1 MMDWSAISNMIIKAA
16 DNMNRGVENAGKA
29 GDGTNGVDYSNVDT
43 GAEGAGSTGGGV
55 GGYQKPEEQDTGGVE
70 STTSAVKG
78 MANMAK
84 DAITNI
90 GSKGGDT
97 GGEEGQQDESQK
109 DNEGGNTKGIG
120 SNLNIGG
127 MKMPKDSDERLKN
140 IFGEDEDAIKCFA
153 KINAIKFTYNDKAKE
168 VHPGK
173 ENGVDDDV
181 HYGVKAQ
188 DLLKNPLTE
197 SAVSKDASGY
207 LQVDPSELT
216 MANSAVISELCKR
229 IEILEKILGVK
240 VV

>member
-1 MMDWSAISNMIIKAA
+1 MGGGAGMWGAISNMIIKAA
-16 DNMNRGVENAGKA
+16 DNINRGTENAADA
-29 GDGTNGVDYSNVDT
+29 GEGANGADYSKLA
-43 GAEGAGSTGGGV
+43 GEGSEGGTV
-55 GGYQKPEEQDTGGVE
+55 GGSPKVAEQDTSSVQ
-70 STTSAVKG
+70 SAGAAMSKVADMGKS
-78 MANMAK
+78 ALS
-84 DAITNI
+84 NI
-90 GSKGGDT
+90 GNNG

-109 DNEGGNTKGIG
+109 EGGDTKGIG
-120 SNLNIGG
+120 SIGG
-127 MKMPKDSDERLKN
+127 MSMPKPSDERLKN

-168 VHPGK
+168 VHPGE

>member
-1 MMDWSAISNMIIKAA
+1 MSMGGGAGMWGAISNMIIKAA
-16 DNMNRGVENAGKA
+16 DNINRGTENATDA
-29 GDGTNGVDYSNVDT
+29 GEGANGADYSKLA
-43 GAEGAGSTGGGV
+43 GEGSEGGTV
-55 GGYQKPEEQDTGGVE
+55 GGSPKVAEQDTSSVQ
-70 STTSAVKG
+70 SAGAAMSKVADMGKS
-78 MANMAK
+78 ALS
-84 DAITNI
+84 NI
-90 GSKGGDT
+90 GNNG

-109 DNEGGNTKGIG
+109 DNEGGDTKGIG
-120 SNLNIGG
+120 SIGG
-127 MKMPKDSDERLKN
+127 MSMPKPSDERLKN

-168 VHPGK
+168 VHPGE

>member
-1 MMDWSAISNMIIKAA
+1 MGGGAGMWGAISNMIIKAA
-16 DNMNRGVENAGKA
+16 DNINRGTENAADA
-29 GDGTNGVDYSNVDT
+29 GEGANGADYSKLA
-43 GAEGAGSTGGGV
+43 GEGSEGGTGGGSPKV
-55 GGYQKPEEQDTGGVE
+55 AEQDTSSVQ
-70 STTSAVKG
+70 SAGAAMSKVADMGKS
-78 MANMAK
+78 ALS
-84 DAITNI
+84 NI
-90 GSKGGDT
+90 GNNG
-97 GGEEGQQDESQK
+97 GGEEGQQNESQK
-109 DNEGGNTKGIG
+109 EGGDTKGIG
-120 SNLNIGG
+120 SIGG
-127 MKMPKDSDERLKN
+127 MSMPKPSDERLKN

-168 VHPGK
+168 VHPGE

>member
-1 MMDWSAISNMIIKAA
+1 MWGAISNMIIKAA
-16 DNMNRGVENAGKA
+16 DNINRGTENATDA
-29 GDGTNGVDYSNVDT
+29 GEGANGADYSKLA
-43 GAEGAGSTGGGV
+43 GEGSEGGTV
-55 GGYQKPEEQDTGGVE
+55 GGSPKVAEQDTSSVQ
-70 STTSAVKG
+70 SAGAAMSKVADMGKS
-78 MANMAK
+78 ALS
-84 DAITNI
+84 NI
-90 GSKGGDT
+90 GNNG

-109 DNEGGNTKGIG
+109 EGGDTKGIG
-120 SNLNIGG
+120 SIGG
-127 MKMPKDSDERLKN
+127 MSMPKPSDERLKN

-168 VHPGK
+168 VHPGE

>member
-1 MMDWSAISNMIIKAA
+1 MSMGGGAGMWGAISNMIIKAA
-16 DNMNRGVENAGKA
+16 DNINRGTENATDA
-29 GDGTNGVDYSNVDT
+29 GEGANGADYSKLA
-43 GAEGAGSTGGGV
+43 GEGSEGGTGGGSPKV
-55 GGYQKPEEQDTGGVE
+55 AEQDTSSVQ
-70 STTSAVKG
+70 SAGAAMSKVADMGKS
-78 MANMAK
+78 ALS
-84 DAITNI
+84 NI
-90 GSKGGDT
+90 GNNG

-109 DNEGGNTKGIG
+109 EGGDTKGIG
-120 SNLNIGG
+120 SIGG
-127 MKMPKDSDERLKN
+127 MSMPKPSDERLKN

-168 VHPGK
+168 VHPGE

>member
-1 MMDWSAISNMIIKAA
+1 MWGAISNMIIKAA
-16 DNMNRGVENAGKA
+16 DNINRGTENAADA
-29 GDGTNGVDYSNVDT
+29 GEGANGADYSKLA
-43 GAEGAGSTGGGV
+43 GEGSEGGTV
-55 GGYQKPEEQDTGGVE
+55 GGSPKVAEQDTSSVQ
-70 STTSAVKG
+70 SAGAAMSKVADMGKS
-78 MANMAK
+78 ALS
-84 DAITNI
+84 NI
-90 GSKGGDT
+90 GNNG

-109 DNEGGNTKGIG
+109 DNEGEDTKGIG
-120 SNLNIGG
+120 SNLNVGG
-127 MKMPKDSDERLKN
+127 MSMPKPSDERLKN

-168 VHPGK
+168 VHPGE

>member
-1 MMDWSAISNMIIKAA
+1 MGGGAGMWGAISNMIIKAA
-16 DNMNRGVENAGKA
+16 DNINRGTENAADA
-29 GDGTNGVDYSNVDT
+29 GEGANGADYSKLA
-43 GAEGAGSTGGGV
+43 GEGSEGGTV
-55 GGYQKPEEQDTGGVE
+55 GGSPKVAEQDTSSVQ
-70 STTSAVKG
+70 SAGAAMSKVADMGKS
-78 MANMAK
+78 ALS
-84 DAITNI
+84 NI
-90 GSKGGDT
+90 GNNG

-109 DNEGGNTKGIG
+109 EGGDTKGIG
-120 SNLNIGG
+120 SIGG
-127 MKMPKDSDERLKN
+127 MSMPKPSDERLKN

-168 VHPGK
+168 IHPDE

>member
-1 MMDWSAISNMIIKAA
+1 MGGGAGMWGAISNMIIKAA
-16 DNMNRGVENAGKA
+16 DNINRGTENATDA
-29 GDGTNGVDYSNVDT
+29 GEGANGADYSKLA
-43 GAEGAGSTGGGV
+43 GEGSEGGTV
-55 GGYQKPEEQDTGGVE
+55 GGSPKVAEQDTSSVQ
-70 STTSAVKG
+70 SAGAAMSKVADMGKS
-78 MANMAK
+78 ALS
-84 DAITNI
+84 NI
-90 GSKGGDT
+90 GNNG

-109 DNEGGNTKGIG
+109 EGGDTKGIG
-120 SNLNIGG
+120 SIGG
-127 MKMPKDSDERLKN
+127 MSMPKPSDERLKN

-168 VHPGK
+168 VHPGE